1 MVRFTELS
9 AARRGARRKL
19 AAANQGATRT
29 SILATVVAI
38 DPEDGSRLLV
48 SVDPADPDLSV
59 LAGPTKVVP
68 GALVHVEVDSAG
80 RPIRVLGPA
89 STRPEGLDEDAPAPA
104 PIVPMLGLAP
114 RELSEAEAQA
124 IQDTVEGLAEAQQ
137 DLEDAAGLLDAIGAS
152 DGPEG
157 VADALTDYL
166 SLPLDQIT
174 VVDNRGADEQ
184 VIAHLYDSIIV
195 EGLLTASEI
204 ITGSMLADGAVTA
217 RTLNVVPEDGTGGVE
232 LLPPGLRIIPSDAEA
247 GTAVSMRTD
256 EESWIAF
263 AQGGEQTF
271 SVTPDGH
278 LTAQQVSANESLL
291 YRGTELE
298 EIIPAPGRTLSR
310 VMLSRQ
316 LLSDGPWAL
325 LCSAT
330 FDVEPGRVYRA
341 LANYSARSSQQIP
354 GQVAIKFSGQTGFMR
369 SWGIPTWVTP
379 DGKGSNGT
387 VFFDFGP
394 NDTPVGTNGGT
405 VTLEFYGRSARS
417 GSQVAFNGWKSWSA
431 DATTACYM
439 SVDDL
444 GQGSFTGLV
453 MDEGVQ
459 PVLGSN
465 TAPAPPLTSPPKASN
480 KTRSFSP
487 TWAQSYTG
495 SGAQY
500 NVGGSD
506 RLYHGQYLPANGVL
520 RSMVGFDRAAIMSFC
535 SGAEMVSARIYI
547 RNVHSYA
554 NSGVRGRFGYRN
566 NASKP
571 ATWGTGDMTLIGE
584 ADFDKGQGRWIGL
597 NASGVLAALKS
608 GAFAAFAL
616 NPATTAQN
624 RYGYWTS
631 SGVKLEITVRK

>member
-29 SILATVVAI
+29 SILATVVDI
-38 DPEDGSRLLV
+38 DPEDTSRLLV

-89 STRPEGLDEDAPAPA
+89 STRPDGLDEGVPAPA
-104 PIVPMLGLAP
+104 PIVPMEGLAP

-124 IQDTVEGLAEAQQ
+124 IRETADGLAQAQQ
-137 DLEDAAGLLDAIGAS
+137 DLADAAGLLAAIGAS

-157 VADALTDYL
+157 VAEALTDYL
-166 SLPLDQIT
+166 AIPLDQIT

-204 ITGSMLADGAVTA
+204 ITGGMLADGAVTA
-217 RTLNVVPEDGTGGVE
+217 RTLNVVPEEGTGGME
-232 LLPPGLRIIPSDAEA
+232 LQPPGFRIIPSDAEA

-278 LTAQQVSANESLL
+278 LTAQQVSANAELL
-291 YRGTELE
+291 YRGEEFSDILESFPRGVVAGTEL
-298 EIIPAPGRTLSR
+298 AVT
-310 VMLSRQ
+310 
-316 LLSDGPWAL
+316 
-325 LCSAT
+325 AT
-330 FDVEPGRVYRA
+330 V
-341 LANYSARSSQQIP
+341 STSTARL
-354 GQVAIKFSGQTGFMR
+354 M
-369 SWGIPTWVTP
+369 
-379 DGKGSNGT
+379 T
-387 VFFDFGP
+387 V
-394 NDTPVGTNGGT
+394 
-405 VTLEFYGRSARS
+405 
-417 GSQVAFNGWKSWSA
+417 
-431 DATTACYM
+431 
-439 SVDDL
+439 
-444 GQGSFTGLV
+444 SF
-453 MDEGVQ
+453 
-459 PVLGSN
+459 
-465 TAPAPPLTSPPKASN
+465 TSPP
-480 KTRSFSP
+480 TRRAYRVRARVAVAVAARTRLYYTVKWATGATVAANNTDRGNSYRIHDGFSAREEILEFVIPDSVFAWGGNNQITLGLFLRTLVDPGPVTVQSAAYGTSMTIEDIGPAYTVESSTPYVPSTGGGGSTGSDTAPTKSKQTRTFSP
-487 TWAQSYTG
+487 TWSQSYTG
-495 SGAQY
+495 SGNQY
-500 NVGGSD
+500 NVGGSG

-547 RNVHSYA
+547 RNVHSWS

-584 ADFDKGQGRWIGL
+584 ADFTKGQGRWIGL

-608 GAFAAFAL
+608 GGFGAFAL
-616 NPATTAQN
+616 NPATTAAD

>member
-29 SILATVVAI
+29 SILATVIGI

-89 STRPEGLDEDAPAPA
+89 STRPEGLDEDAPAPT
-104 PIVPMLGLAP
+104 PIVPMEPLAP
-114 RELSEAEAQA
+114 RELTEAEAQA
-124 IQDTVEGLAEAQQ
+124 IQETADGLAEAQGRV
-137 DLEDAAGLLDAIGAS
+137 DAAEGLLNAIGAA

-157 VADALTDYL
+157 VAEALTDYL
-166 SLPLDQIT
+166 AIPLDQIT

-195 EGLLTASEI
+195 DGLLTAAEI

-217 RTLNVVPEDGTGGVE
+217 RTLNVVPETGTGGVE

-278 LTAQQVSANESLL
+278 LTAQQVSANAELL
-291 YRGTELE
+291 YRGEELADILESFPRGVVAGTDFSGPATVGTGTSRLMTISFVSPPTRRAYRLRARVVATASAQTRLYYTIKWAAGSEVAANNSNRGQSYRVHGGVSAHE
-298 EIIPAPGRTLSR
+298 EILEFVIPDTIYAWGNSYQITVGLFLRTLNAGPVTISG
-310 VMLSRQ
+310 VYGTSMVLEDIGPAYTVESSTPYVPSTGGGGSTG
-316 LLSDGPWAL
+316 SDTDPTK
-325 LCSAT
+325 S
-330 FDVEPGRVYRA
+330 
-341 LANYSARSSQQIP
+341 
-354 GQVAIKFSGQTGFMR
+354 KQTR
-369 SWGIPTWVTP
+369 T
-379 DGKGSNGT
+379 
-387 VFFDFGP
+387 
-394 NDTPVGTNGGT
+394 
-405 VTLEFYGRSARS
+405 
-417 GSQVAFNGWKSWSA
+417 
-431 DATTACYM
+431 
-439 SVDDL
+439 
-444 GQGSFTGLV
+444 
-453 MDEGVQ
+453 
-459 PVLGSN
+459 
-465 TAPAPPLTSPPKASN
+465 
-480 KTRSFSP
+480 FSP
-487 TWAQSYTG
+487 TWSQSYTG

-500 NVGGSD
+500 SLGGSD

-520 RSMVGFDRAAIMSFC
+520 RSMVGFDRNAIMSFC

-554 NSGVRGRFGYRN
+554 HSGVRGRFGYRN

-571 ATWGTGDMTLIGE
+571 ATWASGDMTLIGE

-597 NASGVLAALKS
+597 NASSVLAALKS
-608 GAFAAFAL
+608 GGFGAFAL
-616 NPATTAQN
+616 NPATSAQN